1 MIDYIF
7 GNFLLSY
14 MHKEVVYEKDELNK
28 LAIVMVATKPYFWSS
43 LVIKNALDKI
53 KPCNFYFYG
62 SKESIDLMKLQINY
76 PIKYRTVDDLLEIQ
90 SYNKLML
97 NPIFWSEFKE
107 EYILIIQPDCILLR
121 NVESKDFKFDY
132 IGAICGY
139 FDENFIINGGLSL
152 RKRNVMID
160 ICNNLSI
167 QEKSGSI
174 AEDII
179 FSKKIK
185 NNIKYSCPSLDDCHN
200 FSIESLGRLNNV
212 LGIHGTDKY
221 YIHPLIKH
229 DFAVKYLKNKKNEIT
244 SI

>member
-14 MHKEVVYEKDELNK
+14 LQKEVVYEKDELNK
-28 LAIVMVATKPYFWSS
+28 LAIVMVSTKPYFWSS

-53 KPCNFYFYG
+53 KPCNFYYYG
-62 SKESIDLMKLQINY
+62 SQESINLMKSQINY
-76 PIKYRTVDDLLEIQ
+76 PIKYRAIDDLLGIQ
-90 SYNKLML
+90 NYNKLML

-160 ICNNLSI
+160 ICNNLSP

-185 NNIKYSCPSLDDCHN
+185 NNVKYSCPSLDDCHN
-200 FSIESLGRLNNV
+200 FSIESLGWLNNV

-221 YIHPLIKH
+221 YIHPKIKH
-229 DFAVKYLKNKKNEIT
+229 DFAIKYLKNKKNEIT

>member
-14 MHKEVVYEKDELNK
+14 MHKKVVYEKDELNK

-62 SKESIDLMKLQINY
+62 SKESVGLMKLQINY
-76 PIKYRTVDDLLEIQ
+76 PIKYRTVDDLIEIK

-121 NVESKDFKFDY
+121 NIECKDFKFDY
-132 IGAICGY
+132 IGAICGN

-152 RKRNVMID
+152 RKRDVMID
-160 ICNNLSI
+160 ICNNLSPE
-167 QEKSGSI
+167 EKSGSI
-174 AEDII
+174 AEDVI

-185 NNIKYSCPSLDDCHN
+185 NNVKYSCPSLDDCHN
-200 FSIESLGRLNNV
+200 FSIEYQGLLNNV

-221 YIHPLIKH
+221 YIHPKIKH